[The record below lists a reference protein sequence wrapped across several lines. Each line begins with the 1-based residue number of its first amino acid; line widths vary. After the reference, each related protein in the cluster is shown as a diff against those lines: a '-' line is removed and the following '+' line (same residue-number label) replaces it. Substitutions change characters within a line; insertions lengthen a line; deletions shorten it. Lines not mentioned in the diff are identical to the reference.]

1 MTDHG
6 WIAMAAGTVARP
18 KVLYSGWRREHG
30 SGTFKHS
37 LGQPRVSHVSAIH
50 QGLAVHGD
58 RAIVC
63 SCGLVSVPF
72 VTTALLV
79 RLSFIAWV
87 RWMQYAIFFYL
98 FIFFNSKHV
107 RLRIVS
113 YISRLPSDSELL
125 VLHLR
130 VRVKIA
136 VEYVYVYLP
145 TEHPLQSDSA
155 LGYRWKSVP
164 PNGRT
169 PTIPP
174 GKFDI
179 NRPYHNLD
187 QTPASTARASAVIP
201 VSPSSS
207 PPGRPGA

>member
-1 MTDHG
+1 
-6 WIAMAAGTVARP
+6 MAAGTVARP
-18 KVLYSGWRREHG
+18 KVLYSCWRREHG
-30 SGTFKHS
+30 SGTFKDS

-50 QGLAVHGD
+50 QGLAVVCRKKGFGAW
-58 RAIVC
+58 RSIVC

-87 RWMQYAIFFYL
+87 RWMQYAL
-98 FIFFNSKHV
+98 RV

-130 VRVKIA
+130 VRVKTA
-136 VEYVYVYLP
+136 VKYVY
-145 TEHPLQSDSA
+145 
-155 LGYRWKSVP
+155 
-164 PNGRT
+164 
-169 PTIPP
+169 
-174 GKFDI
+174 
-179 NRPYHNLD
+179 
-187 QTPASTARASAVIP
+187 TPASTARASAVIP